1 MKVISTIF
9 NITSIMVKV
18 CDMERIPSLLYYP
31 VIDYLLTCYYTAI
44 VGENKKMMYRSITLD
59 DNAEIVHSEMKEDGT
74 VKVYVE
80 KPDTKDCFHH
90 MTCILPSYSIE
101 EVFGFSEEEIARYM
115 DVIKSTSNLILE
127 FSKHGGFE
135 NASGF

>member
-1 MKVISTIF
+1 
-9 NITSIMVKV
+9 
-18 CDMERIPSLLYYP
+18 
-31 VIDYLLTCYYTAI
+31 
-44 VGENKKMMYRSITLD
+44 MMYRFITLD

-80 KPDTKDCFHH
+80 KPYTKDCFHH